1 MGKNYTVGVLIGNA
15 HTNHPRGL
23 IKGICDS
30 AKGRDVNVIFFLGT
44 QSTMFY
50 REMVKDREDYDYQ
63 YNTVYDYAM
72 LAQVDVLIIAY
83 GSLCIFQDNIDK
95 SQFLGRFGN
104 IPYVL
109 LEDVTED
116 ERGIYIIADNY
127 NGIKQC
133 VEHLVRAHGYSKICY
148 LSGPRDN
155 RDAKERLQAYLDTM
169 DKYGLPVSEGMI
181 AYGNFSEY
189 VDRMVEDL
197 LDRNPEIDAIVCG
210 NDEMALSVY
219 RVCTQRGIQVGKDI
233 GVTGFDNAEVSKN
246 VQPPLT
252 TVSQDSYKMG
262 EQAFEK
268 ACLLADQKHGTSG
281 RLYTDFVCRES
292 CGCMRHRVISV
303 EKTVQMEEQDLRDT
317 VMELRKF
324 QHMAW
329 MGPFL
334 MRDLMQETSDEK
346 QFYGRAV
353 KTMMSVGA
361 ENVLIYALKKPIDY
375 KKDSQWVCPSKL
387 YLAASSQNG
396 KIVTYAPDERP
407 IINGERDL
415 LNKDA
420 TLNHAHIYMNFLLFE
435 GIRQY
440 GILAVEIKPEAIPYF
455 YMIALQFGT
464 SLRYFEMSQK
474 ERAIKKKLKEKNELL
489 SFIAAYDSLTGIYN
503 RRGIMESL
511 VEFNRLHQ
519 GEQAYLL
526 IGDLDHLKQIN
537 DIYGHLEGDCA
548 IRTIAGILKD
558 VLGEYGD
565 IGRIGGD
572 EFVAIF
578 LTCFKVNKDIFIRKI
593 YERCEEYNQTS
604 NKPYYV
610 NISLGAVEF
619 VCGEDI
625 DFKEMIKHADDC
637 LYQAKRERR
646 KSIHKGCC

>member
-15 HTNHPRGL
+15 HTNHPRAL
-23 IKGICDS
+23 IKGICDC
-30 AKGRDVNVIFFLGT
+30 AKGSNVHVIFFLGT
-44 QSTMFY
+44 QTTMFY
-50 REMVKDREDYDYQ
+50 RELVKDREDFDYQ

-83 GSLCIFQDNIDK
+83 GSLCIFQENIVK
-95 SQFLGRFGN
+95 EQFLERFRN

-109 LEDVTED
+109 LEDMTED

-169 DKYGLPVSEGMI
+169 DKYGLLVTEDMI

-189 VDRMVEDL
+189 VDKQVEEL
-197 LDRNPEIDAIVCG
+197 LDKNPEIDAIVCS
-210 NDEMALSVY
+210 NDEMAISVY
-219 RVCTQRGIQVGKDI
+219 RVCEQRGLQIGKDI
-233 GVTGFDNAEVSKN
+233 GVTGFDNAEMAKN
-246 VQPPLT
+246 MQPPLT
-252 TVSQDSYKMG
+252 TVLQDSYRMG

-268 ACLLADQKHGTSG
+268 ACLLAELKHGTSG
-281 RLYTDFVCRES
+281 RLYTDFICRES
-292 CGCMRHRVISV
+292 CGCMRHRTLSV
-303 EKTVQMEEQDLRDT
+303 EKTVQMEEQNLRDT
-317 VMELRKF
+317 VLELRQF

-329 MGPFL
+329 MGPII
-334 MRDLMQETSDEK
+334 MRDLMQETADER

-353 KTMMSVGA
+353 KTMNSVGA
-361 ENVLIYALKKPIDY
+361 KNVLIYVLKKPVEY
-375 KKDSQWVCPSKL
+375 KKCSEWVCPSKL
-387 YLAASSQNG
+387 YLAASFQQG
-396 KIVTYAPDERP
+396 KITTYAPNERP
-407 IINGERDL
+407 IINKEHDL
-415 LNKDA
+415 LDDGNCGQ
-420 TLNHAHIYMNFLLFE
+420 AHIYMNFLLFE
-435 GIRQY
+435 GARQY

-455 YMIALQFGT
+455 YMVALQFGT
-464 SLRYFEMSQK
+464 SLRFFEVSQK
-474 ERAIKKKLKEKNELL
+474 ERAAKKKLKEKNELL
-489 SFIAAYDSLTGIYN
+489 SFIAAYDSLTGIFN
-503 RRGIMESL
+503 RRGIMESM

-548 IRTIAGILKD
+548 IRTIAGILKE

-572 EFVAIF
+572 EFVAVF
-578 LTCFKVNKDIFIRKI
+578 LTRFKVNKEIFIRKI
-593 YERCEEYNQTS
+593 YEKCEEYNQTS
-604 NKPYYV
+604 DKPYYV
-610 NISLGAVEF
+610 NVSLGAVEF
-619 VCGEDI
+619 TCGEET

-646 KSIHKGCC
+646 KSIHKGSC